1 MIELHDKIGIMPI
14 VAPIIE
20 EKLKEISRLNECISQ
35 MAFLD
40 KNTIFVEGITDKQY
54 LQLAIK
60 VFSHSLQEKIDSG
73 DLIILPERKID
84 VEQHY

>member
-1 MIELHDKIGIMPI
+1 MLLHNRGSLT
-14 VAPIIE
+14 VW
-20 EKLKEISRLNECISQ
+20 
-35 MAFLD
+35 AFLD

>member
-20 EKLKEISRLNECISQ
+20 EKQKEISRLNECISQ

-40 KNTIFVEGITDKQY
+40 KNTQTVKKGQQK
-54 LQLAIK
+54 LAFFDIIK
-60 VFSHSLQEKIDSG
+60 SG
-73 DLIILPERKID
+73 VRTC
-84 VEQHY
+84 